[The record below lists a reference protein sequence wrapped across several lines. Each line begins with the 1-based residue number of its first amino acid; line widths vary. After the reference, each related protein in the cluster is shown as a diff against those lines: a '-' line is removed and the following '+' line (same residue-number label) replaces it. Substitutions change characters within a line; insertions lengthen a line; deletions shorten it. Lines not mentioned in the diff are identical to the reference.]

1 MPTNTIGANGE
12 ILRDARTRYVQRAEG
27 GAHGAFEAETRRAGG
42 TPRAE
47 VSVSRVHEMPADIAE
62 LLKHEMTII
71 EHDDDGKPV
80 VDDEVVMRSR
90 RMYVG
95 DRLVQLADTYIPTWV
110 AVEVPAVDELDT
122 GGGGIISRM
131 AEAGLAQ
138 TDVVEDVEQRPATAE
153 QAEALGVEPGDLLLV
168 ITHTGRT
175 AEGRVVEVTRH
186 VLGRGW
192 TLRYGVPLS

>member
-42 TPRAE
+42 APRAE
-47 VSVSRVHEMPADIAE
+47 VNVARGTAPADVAE
-62 LLKHEMTII
+62 LL
-71 EHDDDGKPV
+71 G
-80 VDDEVVMRSR
+80 VDQAEELVIRSR
-90 RMYVG
+90 RMYDG
-95 DRLVQLADTYIPTWV
+95 ERLVQLADTF
-110 AVEVPAVDELDT
+110 VPAFVAEAAPAVAELNT
-122 GGGGIISRM
+122 GEGGIISRM

-138 TDVVEDVEQRPATAE
+138 ADVVEDVEQRPATAE

-175 AEGRVVEVTRH
+175 EDGRAVEVTRH